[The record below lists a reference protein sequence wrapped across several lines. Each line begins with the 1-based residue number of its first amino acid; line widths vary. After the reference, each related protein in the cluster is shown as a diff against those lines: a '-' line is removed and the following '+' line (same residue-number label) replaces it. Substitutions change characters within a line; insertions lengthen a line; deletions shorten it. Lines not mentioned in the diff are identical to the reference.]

1 MQTYKLKNL
10 PFFVE
15 ARLANEGKC
24 DCPHCKSKEEQVNN
38 AGQRW
43 YKGSKDRG
51 LK

>member
-10 PFFVE
+10 PFFVK

-24 DCPHCKSKEEQVNN
+24 DCTHCKNKEEQINN

-51 LK
+51 LR

>member
-10 PFFVE
+10 PFFIE

-24 DCPHCKSKEEQVNN
+24 NCYHCKNKEKQINN
-38 AGQRW
+38 AGQKW

-51 LK
+51 LR

>member
-15 ARLANEGKC
+15 ARLSNEGKC
-24 DCPHCKSKEEQVNN
+24 DCPHCKNKEEQINN

>member
-10 PFFVE
+10 PFFIE

-24 DCPHCKSKEEQVNN
+24 DCPHCKNKKEQINN
-38 AGQRW
+38 AGKRW

-51 LK
+51 LR